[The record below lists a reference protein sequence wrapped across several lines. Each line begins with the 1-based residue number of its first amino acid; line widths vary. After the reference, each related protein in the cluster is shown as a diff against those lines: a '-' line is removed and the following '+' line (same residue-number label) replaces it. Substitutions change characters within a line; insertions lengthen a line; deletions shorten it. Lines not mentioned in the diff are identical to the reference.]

1 MPSLLLDAELIRQLE
16 QLELVV
22 KRLHAGRSKGEKRSK
37 RRGTGS
43 EFADYREY
51 SQGDDLRFVDW
62 NVFGRLDRLFLR
74 LFHEEEDLRLSIYLD
89 SSASMSFGTPEK
101 LTYGKKLAASL
112 AYIALAN
119 MDRVTIEAGRDEG
132 TEILRPTRGKSH
144 VWTLLDFLEKV
155 KPEGG
160 TDLAAGLRSFM
171 LRNSAPGMKVVISDF
186 LNKAGYETALK
197 WLMRGTDERIV
208 IHVLSPQEVKPD
220 LLGDLALE
228 DCEDAA
234 LTEVSM
240 TAGLLR
246 RYDANL
252 KALVGG
258 LREYCRTR
266 GFGYFFAQTT
276 TPIEQIILTSLRR
289 TGILR

>member
-16 QLELVV
+16 QLELVM

-89 SSASMSFGTPEK
+89 SSASMSFGTPDK

-132 TEILRPTRGKSH
+132 TEILRPTRGKSQ
-144 VWTLLDFLEKV
+144 VWTLLDFLEGV

-160 TDLAAGLRSFM
+160 TDLATGLRSFM
-171 LRNSAPGMKVVISDF
+171 LRNAAPGMKVIISDF
-186 LNKAGYETALK
+186 LNKEGYESALK
-197 WLMRGTDERIV
+197 WLMRGTDERVV

-240 TAGLLR
+240 TAGLMR